1 MKLFFFTVDQLYTVK
16 GRRLAKDIL
25 TSMKNMAIIFFTNIG
40 IIGYWVI
47 FLLKA
52 FVLRFFYIIVDIG
65 LPPVLFL
72 SFY

>member
-25 TSMKNMAIIFFTNIG
+25 TSMKNIG